1 MELVLTL
8 QDWIA
13 VTTSL
18 MAALSPAYLL
28 IWQMKRHIAKL
39 TMFIEHCP
47 YCKKGDRNKMEI
59 IEQEE
64 L

>member
-18 MAALSPAYLL
+18 MAALSPAYFL
-28 IWQMKRHIAKL
+28 IWQMKVHIANL
-39 TMFIEHCP
+39 SAFVSHCP
-47 YCKKGDRNKMEI
+47 YCKKGNKDEI
-59 IEQEE
+59 DFDEE
-64 L
+64 KRL